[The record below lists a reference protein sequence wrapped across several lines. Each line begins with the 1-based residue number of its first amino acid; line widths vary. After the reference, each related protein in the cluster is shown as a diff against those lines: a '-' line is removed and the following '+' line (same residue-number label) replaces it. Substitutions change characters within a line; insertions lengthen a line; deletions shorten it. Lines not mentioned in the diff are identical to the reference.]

1 MGYFE
6 YQMPV
11 PESRPRRGE
20 SGRVG
25 LFALRWWVG
34 EANIGALSV
43 RAVTVR
49 KAKCDSG
56 GIEQKDLRSD
66 AIIRCVRSEAFFALR
81 VSTCKS
87 DVQ

>member
-20 SGRVG
+20 SP
-25 LFALRWWVG
+25 

>member
-1 MGYFE
+1 MGGPFC
-6 YQMPV
+6 
-11 PESRPRRGE
+11 
-20 SGRVG
+20 
-25 LFALRWWVG
+25 FALGGWVG